1 MPRLLHL
8 SDTHLAAP
16 GAPSAHPELD
26 AAARLREVIA
36 AVMCQGPFDAVVLTG
51 DICDDGSAQ
60 GAAAVHEIVSH
71 CAPIVLGV
79 PGNHDLS
86 ARVRE
91 AFGRAQAWLEDWRIL
106 GVETQVEGEV
116 AGVAE
121 DAVAE
126 IDELD
131 DFPTVVLMHHPLLSR
146 STHPWFTLGN
156 AEALAGV
163 VQRHAG
169 PLVLLSGH
177 THEAFDARLGEAY
190 LYGAPSTYYGIVH
203 EGDTWSYAPDVIGA
217 RIVELAADGRVSST
231 LVTPDRL

>member
-1 MPRLLHL
+1 
-8 SDTHLAAP
+8 
-16 GAPSAHPELD
+16 LD
-26 AAARLREVIA
+26 AATRLREVIVA
-36 AVMCQGPFDAVVLTG
+36 ALRQGPFDAVLLTG

-86 ARVRE
+86 APVRE
-91 AFGRAQAWLEDWRIL
+91 TFGRAQAWLEGWRIL

-116 AGVAE
+116 
-121 DAVAE
+121 
-126 IDELD
+126 
-131 DFPTVVLMHHPLLSR
+131 PLLSR

>member
-1 MPRLLHL
+1 
-8 SDTHLAAP
+8 
-16 GAPSAHPELD
+16 
-26 AAARLREVIA
+26 
-36 AVMCQGPFDAVVLTG
+36 
-51 DICDDGSAQ
+51 
-60 GAAAVHEIVSH
+60 
-71 CAPIVLGV
+71 
-79 PGNHDLS
+79 
-86 ARVRE
+86 
-91 AFGRAQAWLEDWRIL
+91 
-106 GVETQVEGEV
+106 
-116 AGVAE
+116 
-121 DAVAE
+121 
-126 IDELD
+126 
-131 DFPTVVLMHHPLLSR
+131 MHHPLLSR